1 MSIVPQVILANE
13 AAATAAITAA
23 RVTKYTHQPP
33 NTRRMYVGYQKQ
45 WEVSGLPPH

>member
-13 AAATAAITAA
+13 AAA